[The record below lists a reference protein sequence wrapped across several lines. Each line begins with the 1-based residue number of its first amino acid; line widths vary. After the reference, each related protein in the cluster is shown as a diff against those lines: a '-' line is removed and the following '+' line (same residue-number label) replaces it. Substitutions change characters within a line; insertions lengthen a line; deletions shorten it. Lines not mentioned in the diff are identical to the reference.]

1 MVLLLW
7 IKGYRHVF
15 TTDEGFD
22 LDLDVVVGVAAGNVA
37 LLNSA
42 AEISRHPVPR

>member
-7 IKGYRHVF
+7 INGHRHDF
-15 TTDEGFD
+15 TTGEGFD
-22 LDLDVVVGVAAGNVA
+22 LVVGVAAGTID

-42 AEISRHPVPR
+42 AEISRHVVPR